1 MLIWPIDDIGD
12 VRDWSV
18 EIMLEEINRD
28 RNSEWIPYDE
38 TDYLTGW
45 DDWVEGDFY
54 TRHDPTR

>member
-1 MLIWPIDDIGD
+1 MLIWLIDDIGD

-18 EIMLEEINRD
+18 ETMLEEINRD

-45 DDWVEGDFY
+45 DDWVEGDSY
-54 TRHDPTR
+54 TRHEPT

>member
-1 MLIWPIDDIGD
+1 MLIWLIDDIGD

-18 EIMLEEINRD
+18 ETMLEEINRD

-45 DDWVEGDFY
+45 DDWVG
-54 TRHDPTR
+54 